1 MKKSILAM
9 AMFVIVVLGI
19 KAQNDCVIP
28 MMVLVPEQVDTLAP
42 MAQTKLESKMRQ
54 IVTMNGMEGG
64 ASFSNFCVVANLV
77 EGSKE
82 VTSGLRPLVTV
93 TTDLELFIGN
103 NYTGEK
109 FASTAITLNGA
120 GRNESKAYGAAFG
133 GINTGNAQIQK
144 FLKDAKLKVNQYYET
159 QVPNIITQARG
170 FAIRR
175 DFEEAL
181 CLLTSVPTCCSKYP
195 EVERCM
201 LEIYQQYVDYDCAVK
216 VNKARAIWN
225 ASQDKEGAALAGA
238 YLASIDPASSCWED
252 ALVLAESIRT
262 RIGDDWEFSKELMR
276 DSVMLEKAKIEAIRA
291 IGVAFG
297 QNQKALTVRENWF
310 VR

>member
-9 AMFVIVVLGI
+9 AMFAFAVLDV
-19 KAQNDCVIP
+19 KAQNECVIP

-42 MAQTKLESKMRQ
+42 MAQTKLESKIRQ
-54 IVTMNGMEGG
+54 IITMNGMDGG
-64 ASFSNFCVVANLV
+64 ASFSNFCIVANLV

-82 VTSGLRPLVTV
+82 VTNGLRPLVNV
-93 TTDLELFIGN
+93 TTDLELFVGN
-103 NYTGEK
+103 NFTGEK
-109 FASTAITLNGA
+109 FASIAITLNGA
-120 GRNESKAYGAAFG
+120 GRNESKAYGSAFG
-133 GINTGNAQIQK
+133 GITTGNAQIQK
-144 FLKDAKLKVNQYYET
+144 FLKDAKQKVNKYYET
-159 QVPNIITQARG
+159 QVPSIINQARG

-181 CLLTSVPTCCSKYP
+181 CLLNSVPTCCSKYL

-201 LEIYQQYVDYDCAVK
+201 LEIYQQYVDYDCTVK
-216 VNKARAIWN
+216 VNKARAVWN
-225 ASQDKEGAALAGA
+225 ASQDKDGAALAGA
-238 YLASIDPASSCWED
+238 YLASIEPASSCWED
-252 ALVLAESIRT
+252 ALALAESIRA

-276 DSVMLEKAKIEAIRA
+276 DSVILEKTKIEAIRA

-297 QNQKALTVRENWF
+297 QNQKALTIRENWF